1 MNCQL
6 ITINCELLKWAVKD
20 SNLRSRKTAEL
31 QSAPVGHFGNYPL
44 TFQMRCKDRVK
55 KLNYQTIFAIFI
67 AVIAASTP
75 LFP

>member
-1 MNCQL
+1 
-6 ITINCELLKWAVKD
+6 
-20 SNLRSRKTAEL
+20 
-31 QSAPVGHFGNYPL
+31 
-44 TFQMRCKDRVK
+44 MRCKDRVK